1 MLLER
6 RHILHSQ
13 LHCLFLENLTSKQQQ
28 KIKNSIIG
36 TNNHLNGIFP
46 SFNSLNSEFYLEFR
60 LSNFFSSCFLFY
72 KADCYNKESKVTHCK
87 KLDELIFNTLSEPN
101 IVIVVS
107 DTSIGNNIAIYVH
120 FFNNLLKKIH
130 YQYHNNKGWAICYQI
145 QNKLDSSSIWLLSYY
160 CHHRY
165 ITYSIQNIWLFYVS
179 ISTSIDN
186 NI

>member
-6 RHILHSQ
+6 RHTLHFQ
-13 LHCLFLENLTSKQQQ
+13 LHCLFLENLTSKQC
-28 KIKNSIIG
+28 
-36 TNNHLNGIFP
+36 
-46 SFNSLNSEFYLEFR
+46 EFHPEFR

-72 KADCYNKESKVTHCK
+72 KADCCNKESKITHCK
-87 KLDELIFNTLSEPN
+87 KLDKLIFNTLSESN

-107 DTSIGNNIAIYVH
+107 NTSIGNNIAIHVH

-130 YQYHNNKGWAICYQI
+130 YQYQNNKGWAICYQI
-145 QNKLDSSSIWLLSYY
+145 QNKLDSSSIWLFLYY
-160 CHHRY
+160 CHHRC
-165 ITYSIQNIWLFYVS
+165 ITYSIQNIWLFYIS